1 MRSQCVV
8 FWKGIQPTSA
18 MNIIETHSLSKF
30 YGKERGITDV
40 TISVKQGEIF
50 GFIGP
55 NGAGK
60 STTIRTLLGLLA
72 PSSGEAKLFGQS
84 ILENGH
90 ELRRRIGYLP
100 SEVDYY
106 AEMTSRELLEYH
118 ANIYGLEKAGEKI
131 RELAHYF
138 ELDLDRPIADLSFGN
153 KKKCA
158 IIQAVVHEP
167 ELLILDEPT
176 SGLDPLMQN
185 RFFELLES
193 RNATGTTIF
202 FSSHIL
208 SEIQR
213 LCDRAAIIRGGEIT
227 AVEDITTLLAKQM
240 KKVRLVLE
248 SEAKVELPEGAQ
260 NQEWLGNK
268 VLFDYVGPTKDLL
281 QWLGRQEVVDLTL
294 SEPDLESIFMNYYRR

>member
-1 MRSQCVV
+1 
-8 FWKGIQPTSA
+8 
-18 MNIIETHSLSKF
+18 MNVIETVALTKS
-30 YGKERGITDV
+30 YGQQRGIVEV
-40 TISVKQGEIF
+40 TIAVKKGEVF

-60 STTIRTLLGLLA
+60 STTIRTLLGLLH
-72 PSSGEAKLFGQS
+72 PTSGSAQLFGEDAVKQ
-84 ILENGH
+84 GH
-90 ELRRRIGYLP
+90 VLRRRIGYLP

-106 AEMTSRELLEYH
+106 AEMTSGELLHYH
-118 ANIYGLEKAGEKI
+118 ADLYGIVDATNKI
-131 RELAHYF
+131 NALAQYF

-158 IIQAVVHEP
+158 IIQAVVHDP

-185 RFFELLES
+185 RFFELLEE
-193 RNATGTTIF
+193 RNAAGTTIF

-213 LCDRAAIIRGGEIT
+213 MCDRAAIIRDGEIT
-227 AVEDITTLLAKQM
+227 AIEDITTLLSKQM
-240 KKVRLVLE
+240 KKVRLVLQ
-248 SEAKVELPEGAQ
+248 ADDRPELPEGAQ
-260 NQEWLGNK
+260 HAEWIGNK
-268 VLFDYVGPTKDLL
+268 VHFDYVGPTQALL
-281 QWLGRQEVVDLTL
+281 GWLNQQSVLDLTL

>member
-1 MRSQCVV
+1 
-8 FWKGIQPTSA
+8 
-18 MNIIETHSLSKF
+18 MNIIEIHSLSKF

-72 PSSGEAKLFGQS
+72 PSSGEAKLFGQN

-100 SEVDYY
+100 SEVNYY
-106 AEMTSRELLEYH
+106 AEMSSWELLEYH
-118 ANIYGLEKAGEKI
+118 SKIYALEDATAKI
-131 RELAHYF
+131 KELAEYF
-138 ELDLDRPIADLSFGN
+138 ELDIERPIADLSFGN

-158 IIQAVVHEP
+158 IIQALVHDP

-185 RFFELLES
+185 RFFDLLES
-193 RNATGTTIF
+193 KKAKGTTVF

-208 SEIQR
+208 SEVQR
-213 LCDRAAIIRGGEIT
+213 LCDRAAIIRGGEIS
-227 AVEDITTLLAKQM
+227 AVEDISSLLAKQM

-248 SEAKVELPEGAQ
+248 SESKIDLPEGSKNGHWA
-260 NQEWLGNK
+260 GNK
-268 VLFDYVGPTKDLL
+268 VFFDYVGPTQDLIT
-281 QWLGRQEVVDLTL
+281 WLGKQRVVDLTL